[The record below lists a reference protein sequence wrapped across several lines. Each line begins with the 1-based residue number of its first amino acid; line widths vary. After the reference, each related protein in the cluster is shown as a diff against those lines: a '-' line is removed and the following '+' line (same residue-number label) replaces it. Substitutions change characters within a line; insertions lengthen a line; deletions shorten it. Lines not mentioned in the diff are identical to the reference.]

1 MDNPVIDHTALRRLM
16 RVIGDDP
23 DDLRELIESFL
34 EEAPVLVLDIEA
46 AAASMD
52 MENLCR
58 ASHTLKASAR
68 DFGAPRLAEVCE
80 ALEYSARDG
89 HSEPAALVRSIA
101 AEYAM
106 AGRELKILLDLGPVL
121 P

>member
-1 MDNPVIDHTALRRLM
+1 M

-34 EEAPVLVLDIEA
+34 EEAPALVLDLEA

-52 MENLCR
+52 KEKLRR
-58 ASHTLKASAR
+58 AAHTLKASAR
-68 DFGAPRLAEVCE
+68 DFGAPRLAELCE
-80 ALEYSARDG
+80 ALEHSARDG
-89 HSEPAALVRSIA
+89 PSEPAALVRSIA

-106 AGRELKILLDLGPVL
+106 AGRELKVLLDLGPVL